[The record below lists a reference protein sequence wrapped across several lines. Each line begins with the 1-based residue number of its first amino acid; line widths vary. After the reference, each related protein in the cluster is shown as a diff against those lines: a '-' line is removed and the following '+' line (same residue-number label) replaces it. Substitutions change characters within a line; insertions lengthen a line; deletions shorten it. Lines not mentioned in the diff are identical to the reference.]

1 MTQLS
6 RTDQKSG
13 GGTNLENLSKIINHR
28 TSRDNHKIFDEIFGL
43 HRIRSIR

>member
-13 GGTNLENLSKIINHR
+13 GGTNLENLKNHR